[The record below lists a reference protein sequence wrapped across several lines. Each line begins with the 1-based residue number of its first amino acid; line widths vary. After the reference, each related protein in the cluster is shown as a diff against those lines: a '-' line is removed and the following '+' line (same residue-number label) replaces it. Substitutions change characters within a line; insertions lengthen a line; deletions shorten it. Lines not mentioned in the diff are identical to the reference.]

1 MSSRAAFKNEHQE
14 TEQGMW
20 TLSGFADEIDDD
32 FEKQCTVLDRL
43 GIRNIELRSAWG
55 VNVLD
60 LSDDQVGEVKQVLRR
75 HGIAVSSIGSPIGK
89 IGVDED
95 FEPHLARHDVAL
107 QRADQLGAPYI
118 RLFSFFIPK
127 GQDPDL
133 WRDEVL
139 RRMSALA
146 ARSEGRDV
154 TLLHENEKEIYGDIP
169 RRCLD
174 IVESVGLPVLKLA
187 WDAANFVQCG
197 VRPFTEGY
205 ATLRPHLAYMQI
217 KDAVVATGEVVPAGA
232 GDGETVETLRALR
245 DDGFDGYFSLE
256 PHLKSAG
263 ALGGFSGEDLF
274 AKAHEAFTALLR
286 AEGMDFR

>member
-1 MSSRAAFKNEHQE
+1 
-14 TEQGMW
+14 MW

-89 IGVDED
+89 IGIDDD

-107 QRADQLGAPYI
+107 QRAEQLGAPYI

-127 GQDPDL
+127 GQDPDG

-139 RRMSALA
+139 RRMKALA
-146 ARSEGRDV
+146 VRSEGRDV

-174 IVESVGLPVLKLA
+174 IVESVGSPVLKLA

-217 KDAVVATGEVVPAGA
+217 KDAVLATGEVVPAGE

-245 DDGFDGYFSLE
+245 FDGFDGYFSLE
-256 PHLKSAG
+256 PHLRSAG
-263 ALGGFSGEDLF
+263 TLGGFSGEDLF
-274 AKAHEAFTALLR
+274 AKAHEAFTAVLR